1 MVLLNAYVKTF
12 NSVVI
17 RRNLFGFSATRNI
30 MTDYDQYCLKLTQEK
45 DYENYLIGLL
55 YAKEY
60 RSLFYAIRAFNIEV
74 LFFCIL

>member
-1 MVLLNAYVKTF
+1 MVLLNATTKSF
-12 NSVVI
+12 NFIV
-17 RRNLFGFSATRNI
+17 RRRQFGFSIARNI
-30 MTDYDQYCLKLTQEK
+30 MTDYDQYCLKLTKEK

-74 LFFCIL
+74 

>member
-1 MVLLNAYVKTF
+1 MVLLIASSKSF
-12 NSVVI
+12 NFIV
-17 RRNLFGFSATRNI
+17 RRKLIGFSLARNI
-30 MTDYDQYCLKLTQEK
+30 TTDYDQYCLKLTKEK

-74 LFFCIL
+74 